1 MNIKLL
7 IGQMRRWMR
16 IESAVQPTPERE
28 ESAARLRALRSASYE
43 RAHDARTCSTKGNAC
58 TVCRQHSEPVHVVR
72 TSNPHDAA

>member
-43 RAHDARTCSTKGNAC
+43 RAHDVRTCATKGNAC
-58 TVCRQHSEPVHVVR
+58 TVCHRRADAVCVVR